1 MAEGQHTGRP
11 IKRKGNQGSYVLGEK
26 LGEGAEGEV
35 YSVANSP
42 QWAVK
47 VYKPGKAPKDVQAQK
62 LLAMEGLMSP
72 LSRERTG
79 HPSLTWPEQI
89 IQDQNRDLV
98 GLVMPRVD
106 TANTMTVGEF
116 FTPSVRQRKMQQMNV
131 PCNDPH
137 LQQTQQTQWNIIR
150 NLSKIMARVH
160 EQGHLIGDINE
171 RNILVEPQHGDV
183 SIIDCDSFQIRD
195 AKNRIIYRC
204 KVGRPEYTAPELLR
218 QMQGPCTKRGCPNRS
233 RNHQMGYPCVDREQE
248 HDKFGLAVIIFQ
260 LLMDGSHPYDCRID
274 EAHNAEDNSR
284 KGKIIRNYFPYSV
297 SKPPH
302 IHVNNPRNA
311 NRYSKL
317 PKEAKD
323 LFEQSFGRA

>member
-1 MAEGQHTGRP
+1 MAEGQHTGQQ
-11 IKRKGNQGSYVLGEK
+11 IKRKSNQGSYVLGEK

-42 QWAVK
+42 RWAVK

-62 LLAMEGLMSP
+62 LLAMEELMSP

-89 IQDQNRDLV
+89 IKDQNGDLV

-106 TANTMTVGEF
+106 TANTMTAGEF
-116 FTPSVRQRKMQQMNV
+116 FTPSVRQRKLREMNV
-131 PCNDPH
+131 TSNYPH
-137 LQQTQQTQWNIIR
+137 LQQTKWNIIR
-150 NLSKIMARVH
+150 NLSKIMAKVH

-171 RNILVEPQHGDV
+171 RNILVGPKHGDV

-195 AKNRIIYRC
+195 AKNRVIYRC

-218 QMQGPCTKRGCPNRS
+218 QMQGPCTNRSCPNGPS
-233 RNHQMGYPCVDREQE
+233 KHQMGYPCVEREQK
-248 HDKFGLAVIIFQ
+248 HDRFGLAVIIFQ

-274 EAHNAEDNSR
+274 ESHNAEANSR
-284 KGKIIRNYFPYSV
+284 KEKIIRGYYPYSR
-297 SKPPH
+297 SKPPY
-302 IHVNNPRNA
+302 IHVNNKDNERRFA
-311 NRYSKL
+311 NI
-317 PKEAKD
+317 PEDAKKR
-323 LFEQSFGRA
+323 FEQAFVPA

>member
-1 MAEGQHTGRP
+1 MAEGQHTGRS
-11 IKRKGNQGSYVLGEK
+11 IKRKDDQGSYILGEK

-47 VYKPGKAPKDVQAQK
+47 VYKPGKAPKDIQAKK
-62 LLAMEGLMSP
+62 LLAMEGLMPP
-72 LSRERTG
+72 LRGERAG

-106 TANTMTVGEF
+106 KANTITVGEF
-116 FTPSVRQRKMQQMNV
+116 FTPSVRQQKLREMNV
-131 PCNDPH
+131 PSDSRHIQN
-137 LQQTQQTQWNIIR
+137 TTWKIIT
-150 NLSKIMARVH
+150 NLSQTAAKVH

-195 AKNRIIYRC
+195 VKNRVIYRC

-218 QMQGPCTKRGCPNRS
+218 QMQGPCTKHGCPNGS
-233 RNHQMGYPCVDREQE
+233 SKHQMGYPCVEREQQ
-248 HDKFGLAVIIFQ
+248 HDKFGLAVISFQ

-274 EAHNAEDNSR
+274 EAHNAEANSR
-284 KGKIIRNYFPYSV
+284 KEKIIRNYFPYSV
-297 SKPPH
+297 SKPSY
-302 IHVNNPRNA
+302 IHVNNPGNA
-311 NRYSKL
+311 KRYSNL
-317 PKEAKD
+317 PKEVKD
-323 LFEQSFGRA
+323 LFERAFGRA